1 MRSRKGFWIV
11 AFAIASIVMGVWLRS
26 GSLIA
31 ISLPLII
38 YLVVS
43 ITMFRDPNYSMDIH
57 RTIDETRVSK
67 GDDINVILHIQ
78 NTGPTIQCLE
88 IEDILPTMVRLADGS
103 GSNKIIITLREGE
116 SFDLEYTINC
126 PYRGRFKYQ
135 NVRVKARDFLDFYM
149 YELEIKL
156 TTVFSVIS
164 EIESSK
170 GLKIAPRKTRNW
182 IGAIKARKVGVGT
195 EFFGIREYTAGDEL
209 RKINWKASAR
219 RDNIMTNEYESECSG
234 DVTIMLDARSET
246 NVGNL
251 NDNTVEHGVRAAS
264 TIASHILMDKNRVG
278 LIVLRDIIDE
288 VYPAFGKRQYYRISE
303 KLMDVQPGGSMPFD
317 DARWMVTKYFPLESQ
332 IIVISPLVDDKIVA
346 SIADLCARGFDV
358 VVVSPNP
365 IKVESGIIDPSPEL
379 KMAVGLKKVERDNLI
394 SELYRYARVVDWDPS
409 EPLAKALK
417 GVERLRTRH

>member
-11 AFAIASIVMGVWLRS
+11 AFAIASIILGVWLRS

-31 ISLPLII
+31 VSLPLII

-43 ITMFRDPNYSMDIH
+43 ITMFRDPDYSLDIY
-57 RTIDETRVSK
+57 RTIDETRVMT
-67 GDDINVILHIQ
+67 GDDISVKVHIS
-78 NTGPTIQCLE
+78 NTGQSIQCLE
-88 IEDILPTMVRLADGS
+88 IEDILPDFVSLS
-103 GSNKIIITLREGE
+103 EGSNRAIVTLKEDE
-116 SFDLEYTINC
+116 DFVLEYRINC
-126 PYRGRFKYQ
+126 PFRGRFKYLG
-135 NVRVKARDFLDFYM
+135 VRIKARDFMDFYSN
-149 YELEIKL
+149 EVEVKVQ
-156 TTVFSVIS
+156 TEFSVIS

-182 IGAIKARKVGVGT
+182 IGMIKARRVGVGT
-195 EFFGIREYTAGDEL
+195 EFFGIREYVAGDEL

-219 RDNIMTNEYESECSG
+219 RDSIMTNEFESECSG
-234 DVTIMLDARSET
+234 DVTIMLDARTET
-246 NVGNL
+246 NVGNIE
-251 NDNTVEHGVRAAS
+251 DNTVEHGVRAAS

-332 IIVISPLVDDKIVA
+332 IIVITPLVDDKIVL
-346 SIADLCARGFDV
+346 SIADLCARGYDV
-358 VVVSPNP
+358 VVVSPSP
-365 IKVESGIIDPSPEL
+365 ILVEKGIIEDSPEL
-379 KMAVGLKKVERDNLI
+379 ELAIGLKRLERQNLI
-394 SELYRYARVVDWDPS
+394 SELYRYARVVNWDPS

-417 GVERLRTRH
+417 GVERLRARH

>member
-11 AFAIASIVMGVWLRS
+11 VFAIASIVMGVWLRS

-43 ITMFRDPNYSMDIH
+43 ITMFRDPNYSLDVY
-57 RTIDETRVSK
+57 RSIDESRVSK
-67 GDDINVILHIQ
+67 GDDIHVILHIQ

-88 IEDILPTMVRLADGS
+88 VEDVLPSMARLAE
-103 GSNKIIITLREGE
+103 GSNKVIITLREEE

-126 PYRGRFKYQ
+126 PYRGRFKYLM
-135 NVRVKARDFLDFYM
+135 VRVKARDFMDFYM
-149 YELEIKL
+149 HDVELKL
-156 TTVFSVIS
+156 VTEFSVIS

-182 IGAIKARKVGVGT
+182 IGAIKARRVGVGT
-195 EFFGIREYTAGDEL
+195 EFFGIREYAAGDEL

-219 RDNIMTNEYESECSG
+219 RDIIMTNEYEIECSG

-251 NDNTVEHGVRAAS
+251 DDNTVEHGVRAAS
-264 TIASHILMDKNRVG
+264 TIASHILTEKNRVG

-288 VYPAFGKRQYYRISE
+288 VYPAFGKRQYYRVSE

-317 DARWMVTKYFPLESQ
+317 DARWMITKFFPLESQ

-365 IKVESGIIDPSPEL
+365 ITVEGGIIDPSPEL
-379 KMAVGLKKVERDNLI
+379 EMAKGLKKLERENLI

-417 GVERLRTRH
+417 GVERLRTRN

>member
-11 AFAIASIVMGVWLRS
+11 ASAIACIVMGVWLRS

-43 ITMFRDPNYSMDIH
+43 ITMFKDPSYSLDIS
-57 RTIDETRVSK
+57 RSIDENRVTT
-67 GDDINVILHIQ
+67 GDNIHVKLRIK
-78 NTGPTIQCLE
+78 NTGPAIQCLE
-88 IEDILPTMVRLADGS
+88 IEDLIPPYVNVS
-103 GSNKIIITLREGE
+103 EGSNKAILTLKEAE
-116 SFDLEYTINC
+116 EYDLEYQIIC
-126 PYRGRFKYQ
+126 PYRGRFEFKG
-135 NVRVKARDFLDFYM
+135 VWIRAKDFMDFYTQQT
-149 YELEIKL
+149 EIKL
-156 TTVFSVIS
+156 ITPISVTS

-182 IGAIKARKVGVGT
+182 IGMIKARRVGVGT
-195 EFFGIREYTAGDEL
+195 EFFGIREYVAGDEL

-219 RDNIMTNEYESECSG
+219 RDQLMTNEFESECSG
-234 DVTIMLDARSET
+234 DVTIMLDARTET
-246 NVGNL
+246 NVGNT
-251 NDNTVEHGVRAAS
+251 DENTVEHGVRAAS

-317 DARWMVTKYFPLESQ
+317 DARWMVTRHFPLESQ
-332 IIVISPLVDDKIVA
+332 IIVITPLVDYKIVQ

-358 VVVSPNP
+358 VVIS
-365 IKVESGIIDPSPEL
+365 PSPIRVEGHIIEDSDEL
-379 KMAVGLKKVERDNLI
+379 EMAKNLKRLERDNLI

-417 GVERLRTRH
+417 GVERLRARF

>member
-11 AFAIASIVMGVWLRS
+11 ASAIACIVMGVWLRS

-43 ITMFRDPNYSMDIH
+43 ITMFKDPNYSLNIS
-57 RTIDETRVSK
+57 RSIDESRVMT
-67 GDDINVILHIQ
+67 GDNIQVTLHLK
-78 NTGPTIQCLE
+78 NTGAAIQCLE
-88 IEDILPTMVRLADGS
+88 IEDLIPPYVKVS
-103 GSNKIIITLREGE
+103 EGSNKAILTLKELE
-116 SFDLEYTINC
+116 EYDLEYQIVC
-126 PYRGRFKYQ
+126 PYRGRFEFKG
-135 NVRVKARDFLDFYM
+135 VWIRAKDFMDFYTQQM
-149 YELEIKL
+149 EIKL
-156 TTVFSVIS
+156 LTTISVTS

-182 IGAIKARKVGVGT
+182 IGMIKARRVGVGT
-195 EFFGIREYTAGDEL
+195 EFYGIREYIAGDEL
-209 RKINWKASAR
+209 RKINWKASAK
-219 RDNIMTNEYESECSG
+219 RDVLMTNEFESECSG
-234 DVTIMLDARSET
+234 DVTIMLDARTET
-246 NVGNL
+246 NVGNT
-251 NDNTVEHGVRAAS
+251 DKNTVEHGVRAAS

-317 DARWMVTKYFPLESQ
+317 DARWMVTRHFPLESQ
-332 IIVISPLVDDKIVA
+332 IIVISPLVDYKIVQ
-346 SIADLCARGFDV
+346 SIADLCARGYDV
-358 VVVSPNP
+358 VVVSPSP
-365 IKVESGIIDPSPEL
+365 IKVEGQIIEASNEL
-379 KMAVGLKKVERDNLI
+379 EMAKNLKRLERDNLI

-417 GVERLRTRH
+417 GVERLRARF

>member
-11 AFAIASIVMGVWLRS
+11 AFAIASIILGVWLRS

-31 ISLPLII
+31 VSLPMII

-43 ITMFRDPNYSMDIH
+43 ITMFRDPDYSLDIY
-57 RTIDETRVSK
+57 RTIDETRVMT
-67 GDDINVILHIQ
+67 GDDISVKVHIS
-78 NTGPTIQCLE
+78 NTGQSIQCLE
-88 IEDILPTMVRLADGS
+88 IEDILPDFVSLS
-103 GSNKIIITLREGE
+103 EGSNRAIVTLKEDE
-116 SFDLEYTINC
+116 DFVLEYRINC
-126 PYRGRFKYQ
+126 PFRGRFKYLG
-135 NVRVKARDFLDFYM
+135 VRIKARDFMDFYSN
-149 YELEIKL
+149 EVEVKVQ
-156 TTVFSVIS
+156 TEFSVIS

-182 IGAIKARKVGVGT
+182 IGMIKARRVGVGT
-195 EFFGIREYTAGDEL
+195 EFFGIREYVAGDEL

-219 RDNIMTNEYESECSG
+219 RDSIMTNEFESECSG
-234 DVTIMLDARSET
+234 DVTIMLDARTET
-246 NVGNL
+246 NVGNIE
-251 NDNTVEHGVRAAS
+251 DNTVEHGVRAAS

-332 IIVISPLVDDKIVA
+332 IIVITPLVDDKIVL
-346 SIADLCARGFDV
+346 SIADLCARGYDV
-358 VVVSPNP
+358 VVVSPSP
-365 IKVESGIIDPSPEL
+365 ILVEKGIIEDSPEL
-379 KMAVGLKKVERDNLI
+379 ELAIGLKRLERQNLI
-394 SELYRYARVVDWDPS
+394 SELYRYARVVNWDPS

-417 GVERLRTRH
+417 GVERLRARH